1 MDNIQIGVIIA
12 VIIIAILVIVLAINQ
27 PKKVKKWLLYA
38 VSVAERELGSGTG
51 QLKLGQVYDEFVAK
65 YPILKVLVSFETFE
79 GWVKIALE
87 EMEKMLEKKEAI
99 KEAIRPDIPPINVEN
114 NIL

>member
-12 VIIIAILVIVLAINQ
+12 VIIVAVLVIVLAIKQ

-65 YPILKVLVSFETFE
+65 YPILKVLVSFETFSN
-79 GWVKIALE
+79 WVDLALE
-87 EMEKMLEKKEAI
+87 EMEKMLKEKEEI
-99 KEAIRPDIPPINVEN
+99 KEVIRPDIPTVDVEN
-114 NIL
+114 GIL